1 MVLPA
6 STYMMLLYSV
16 TITSLSGV
24 WNEQQLKTLP
34 MSLHEQNMVLYAG
47 GFVLNLG
54 GHFIKSA
61 LVDGTPGFFV
71 GYDKT
76 SIAVVAVNACFGI
89 VVTAVYKYADA
100 GMKCMANAV
109 TTVMLLT
116 VSWALFGLQVPA
128 TTLAGCIVVIVAVA
142 LYSTTTL
149 ERVNVVS
156 STYRMVVAG
165 LLAAL
170 ACFILSGIASI

>member
-1 MVLPA
+1 M
-6 STYMMLLYSV
+6 
-16 TITSLSGV
+16 
-24 WNEQQLKTLP
+24 
-34 MSLHEQNMVLYAG
+34 
-47 GFVLNLG
+47 LNLG